1 MQSRKRMLNALDHEQ
16 PDSVPVDIGATMVTG
31 MHVTCVDELRRYYGL
46 EKRPVKVHE
55 PFQMLGL
62 IEEDLKEII
71 GVDVEGVNPRNN
83 MFGFPNEG
91 WREWKLDSGLVVLV
105 PENFRITY
113 DDKGNKYLYPQGDL
127 SSPPSG
133 RMPRDGY
140 YFDAVIRQEEID
152 EEKLDPQDNLEE
164 FKLLTQEDISYF
176 SNEVMR
182 AAATKRAVIINIGGT
197 GLGDIALVPGPFLK
211 HPRGI
216 RDVEEWYISTVTR
229 RDYIHE
235 VFEAQTDIAVENLE
249 KVNSATGELI
259 DIIFLCGTDFGTQT
273 GTFCSEETFR
283 ELYMP
288 YYRKMNDWI
297 HKNTEWKTFKHC
309 CGAVEPFMKLFIESG
324 FDIINPVQCSAA
336 GMQPELLK
344 DRYGDKLVFWGGG
357 VDTQRV
363 LPSGT
368 PEEVR
373 SQVLER
379 CRIFSENGGFVFN
392 AIHNI
397 QARTPVEN
405 IVAMIDAV
413 HEFNK

>member
-1 MQSRKRMLNALDHEQ
+1 MQSRKRILNALDHEL
-16 PDSVPVDIGATMVTG
+16 PDRVPVDFGATMVTG
-31 MHVTCVDELRRYYGL
+31 MHVSCVDELRRYYGL
-46 EKRPVKVHE
+46 EHRPVKVHE

-105 PENFRITY
+105 PENFKITY
-113 DDKGNKYLYPQGDL
+113 DDKGNKYLYPQGDIT
-127 SSPPSG
+127 SPPSG

-152 EEKLDPQDNLEE
+152 DEKLDPLDNLEE
-164 FKLLTQEDISYF
+164 FKLLTEDDISYF

-182 AAATKRAVIINIGGT
+182 AAATKRAVIVNIGGT

-211 HPRGI
+211 NPKGI
-216 RDVEEWYISTVTR
+216 RDVEEWYVSTAIR
-229 RDYIHE
+229 RDYIHA
-235 VFEAQTDIAVENLE
+235 VFDAQTDIAVENLE
-249 KVNSATGELI
+249 KVNMATGELI

-297 HKNTEWKTFKHC
+297 HKNTKWKIFKHC
-309 CGAVEPFMKLFIESG
+309 CGAVEPFMQLFIDSG
-324 FDIINPVQCSAA
+324 FDIINPVQCSAS
-336 GMQPELLK
+336 GMDPGVLK
-344 DRYGDKLVFWGGG
+344 EKYGDKLVFWGGG
-357 VDTQRV
+357 IDTQKV

-368 PEEVR
+368 PAEVR
-373 SQVLER
+373 TQVLER
-379 CRIFSENGGFVFN
+379 CRIFSQNGGFVFN

-397 QARTPVEN
+397 QAKTPVGN

-413 HEFNK
+413 NEFNK